1 MLSFFAKQLSSKD
14 VQEQGSGSLVIS
26 QERIASSLSRALQW
40 IAFFNVVTF
49 WRRVCHIC
57 FEGCPGDIVFIV
69 DFSSEEGAF
78 FVDGSSVD
86 EFFNVVNEQKI
97 INSLWRFGSGLGGSD
112 SY

>member
-1 MLSFFAKQLSSKD
+1 MD
-14 VQEQGSGSLVIS
+14 IV
-26 QERIASSLSRALQW
+26 
-40 IAFFNVVTF
+40 FNVVTF

-69 DFSSEEGAF
+69 DFSLEEEAY
-78 FVDGSSVD
+78 FVDGSSVV
-86 EFFNVVNEQKI
+86 ESCNVVNEQKI